1 MQLFYSTD
9 ISNSKII
16 LSKSESHHC
25 IKVLR
30 KSISDEIMVVDGVGN
45 LYFTKLI
52 GLNPK
57 KVILEITNI
66 QKEYSKRE
74 NYIHIAISP
83 TKSMDRLEWF
93 LEKVV
98 EIGIDELTLIQC
110 MNSERTKIK
119 MERCDKIIMSAM
131 KQSLK
136 AYLPK
141 LNPLVK
147 FNEFIS
153 QSHSVQIK
161 SIGFLGIKKSTFIT
175 DYHKNK
181 NSHLICIGPEG
192 DFSDSEIQIALA
204 NGFRCISLGN
214 SRLRTETAGVVVAT
228 LINL

>member
-9 ISNSKII
+9 VSDGKIN

-25 IKVLR
+25 VKVLR
-30 KSISDEIMVVDGVGN
+30 KSINDIVMVIDGVGN
-45 LYFTKLI
+45 LYTTKLI
-52 GLNPK
+52 DLNSK
-57 KVILEITNI
+57 KNILEIIET
-66 QKEYSKRE
+66 QKYYGKRE
-74 NYIHIAISP
+74 NYLHIAIAP

-98 EIGIDELTLIQC
+98 EIGIDEITFIQC
-110 MNSERTKIK
+110 KNSERTKIK

-136 AYLPK
+136 AYLPQ

-153 QSHSVQIK
+153 HSHSVQSK
-161 SIGFLGIKKSTFIT
+161 SIGFLGIKNSTFIT

-181 NSHLICIGPEG
+181 HSHLICIGPEG

-204 NGFRCISLGN
+204 NGFRCISLGY